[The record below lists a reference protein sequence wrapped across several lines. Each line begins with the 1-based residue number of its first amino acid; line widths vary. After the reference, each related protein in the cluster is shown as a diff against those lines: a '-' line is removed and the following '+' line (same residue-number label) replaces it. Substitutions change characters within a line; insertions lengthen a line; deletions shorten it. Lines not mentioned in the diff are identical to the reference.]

1 MEIAVALTTGVMV
14 DVVPVVT
21 GAEKVLALSVH
32 QKSAD
37 PATMAD
43 VSIKSGFC

>member
-1 MEIAVALTTGVMV
+1 MDVAVALTTWLMV

-21 GAEKVLALSVH
+21 GAEKALGLSVH

-37 PATMAD
+37 PATMAAAR
-43 VSIKSGFC
+43 V